1 MPMPPIDQRRV
12 MEKMNEYMSRRDY
25 AGAEKHL
32 LYWLEE
38 ARLSD
43 DKRGE
48 LMVVNELIGHF
59 RKTGN
64 RESALHQAQ
73 EALRLLR
80 ELDFEGT
87 ISSGTTYVNIATAL
101 DAFGEEERS
110 LEMFRKAEQVY
121 EGIAS
126 TSPQLLGGLYNNMAL
141 TLVSLNRIEEA
152 MRYYE
157 KALVQM
163 KKVPG
168 GELEQAITYLN
179 MADAWQQQLGAE
191 EAESHVM
198 PLVDE
203 AYELLQEKPES
214 VEAGYYAFV
223 LEKCAPSFEYYGYFL
238 AAEEMKERAKKIY
251 ERT

>member
-38 ARLSD
+38 AHLSD

-64 RESALHQAQ
+64 RESALHQTQ

-101 DAFGEEERS
+101 DAFGEE
-110 LEMFRKAEQVY
+110 
-121 EGIAS
+121 
-126 TSPQLLGGLYNNMAL
+126 
-141 TLVSLNRIEEA
+141 
-152 MRYYE
+152 
-157 KALVQM
+157 
-163 KKVPG
+163 
-168 GELEQAITYLN
+168 
-179 MADAWQQQLGAE
+179 
-191 EAESHVM
+191 
-198 PLVDE
+198 
-203 AYELLQEKPES
+203 
-214 VEAGYYAFV
+214 
-223 LEKCAPSFEYYGYFL
+223 
-238 AAEEMKERAKKIY
+238 
-251 ERT
+251 